1 MARQITEVLIDDID
15 GGNASVSVQFA
26 YEGKSYA
33 IDLNKRNAKK
43 FDDAINALDYRWPS
57 RHREVWFRPQ
67 VDDRLG
73 PCVPVA
79 VRAWAKENG
88 REVSARGRI
97 AQQTLDA
104 LQGRALT

>member
-1 MARQITEVLIDDID
+1 MARQVTEVLIDDID
-15 GGNASVSVQFA
+15 GGNASVSVHFA

-43 FDDAINALDYRWPS
+43 FDDSIKPWIAAGRRVTS
-57 RHREVWFRPQ
+57 RSATARKSTTGSDPAYLAQ
-67 VDDRLG
+67 
-73 PCVPVA
+73 

-88 REVSARGRI
+88 RDVSARGRI

-104 LQGRALT
+104 YKAAH

>member
-1 MARQITEVLIDDID
+1 MARQITEVLIDDLD

-43 FDDAINALDYRWPS
+43 FDDVIKPWITAS
-57 RHREVWFRPQ
+57 RR
-67 VDDRLG
+67 
-73 PCVPVA
+73 VA
-79 VRAWAKENG
+79 ARSATARKSTTASDPAYLAKVRAWAKENG
-88 REVSARGRI
+88 QAVSARGRI

-104 LQGRALT
+104 YKAAN

>member
-1 MARQITEVLIDDID
+1 MARQISEVLIDDID

-26 YEGKSYA
+26 YEGKTYE

-43 FDDAINALDYRWPS
+43 FDDSIKPWITAARRVTARTGTARKSTSTASDPAYLA
-57 RHREVWFRPQ
+57 Q
-67 VDDRLG
+67 
-73 PCVPVA
+73 

-88 REVSARGRI
+88 HPVSARGRI

-104 LQGRALT
+104 YKAAH

>member
-26 YEGKSYA
+26 YEGKSYE

-43 FDDAINALDYRWPS
+43 FDDAIKPWITAGRRATAKSGTARKSTSGSDPAYLA
-57 RHREVWFRPQ
+57 Q
-67 VDDRLG
+67 
-73 PCVPVA
+73 

-104 LQGRALT
+104 YKAAH

>member
-43 FDDAINALDYRWPS
+43 FDDSIKPWITAGRRVTARS
-57 RHREVWFRPQ
+57 
-67 VDDRLG
+67 G
-73 PCVPVA
+73 PARKATTASDPA
-79 VRAWAKENG
+79 HLAQVRAWAKENG
-88 REVSARGRI
+88 LEVSARGRI

-104 LQGRALT
+104 YKAAH

>member
-43 FDDAINALDYRWPS
+43 FDDAIKPWITAGRRVTARSGAARKSTTGSDPAYLS
-57 RHREVWFRPQ
+57 Q
-67 VDDRLG
+67 
-73 PCVPVA
+73 

-104 LQGRALT
+104 YKAAH